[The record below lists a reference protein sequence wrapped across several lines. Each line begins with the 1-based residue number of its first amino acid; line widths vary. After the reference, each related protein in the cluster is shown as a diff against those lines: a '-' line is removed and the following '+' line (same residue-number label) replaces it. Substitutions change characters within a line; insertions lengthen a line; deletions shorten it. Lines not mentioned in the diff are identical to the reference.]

1 LIQVHL
7 RRDALQIDALL
18 LRGSLLSRLLASLLQ
33 AHGAGLATLHA
44 PCSRVDLRERIAGLA
59 ELHRTQAWRLL
70 QRLEATSLA
79 GLIVAD
85 TRSSGPFWLDAER
98 LAQCE
103 FLIEGL
109 PVTPD
114 SLAALLGQAREATHR
129 PAAPAM
135 LPLACVEGLARA
147 DFLLDRGELY
157 PARLALQE
165 AATHLPA
172 DDAMAAVTLGLRRAR
187 IARRLGDWATLQDEL
202 RELGANLRQARMPAQ
217 ARAQLGLRLQVLEA
231 WHCYGSLGQ
240 AGAALQRLEQVDEQ
254 ALAWDMGLRGEY
266 LNLRGLVLR
275 ELAIA
280 GHSRAKGGEALAC
293 LAEAL
298 RCASLAGLPDA
309 LQIAAAN
316 LANALAQLLEAG
328 LAGGAGQDLRDA
340 LGWLLLSDAVCAR
353 WQLGASSLLNTV
365 FLLRMA
371 MPLDFGEVAAL
382 AAAQG
387 QTLPGSSFADLAA
400 RRWAACRAVHSQI
413 PAAQRCA
420 FFLMWAQHAAREG
433 DAFSALEL
441 CDRVRHLSRKLRDV
455 AARQA
460 YGREAD
466 ALQARLNAELSAEGE
481 QQA

>member
-1 LIQVHL
+1 MIQVHL

-18 LRGSLLSRLLASLLQ
+18 LRGSLLSRLLAALLQ
-33 AHGAGLATLHA
+33 AHGEGLATLRA
-44 PCSRVDLRERIAGLA
+44 PCSRVDLRERISGLA
-59 ELHRTQAWRLL
+59 ELHRTQLWRLL
-70 QRLEATSLA
+70 QRLEATPLA
-79 GLIVAD
+79 ALIAAEA
-85 TRSSGPFWLDAER
+85 RSSGPFWLDAQR

-103 FLIEGL
+103 FLIDGR

-114 SLAALLGQAREATHR
+114 GLAALLGQAREAAHR
-129 PAAPAM
+129 PAAPAC

-157 PARLALQE
+157 PARLALQ
-165 AATHLPA
+165 AAAAHLPT

-187 IARRLGDWATLQDEL
+187 IARRLGDWAALQDEL
-202 RELGANLRQARMPAQ
+202 RELGASLRQARMPAQ
-217 ARAQLGLRLQVLEA
+217 ARAQLGLRLQVLGA

-240 AGAALQRLEQVDEQ
+240 AGAALQRLEQLEQVGEQ

-280 GHSRAKGGEALAC
+280 GQSRAQAGEALAC

-371 MPLDFGEVAAL
+371 LPLDFAEVAAL

-387 QTLPGSSFADLAA
+387 QALPGSSFADLAA

-433 DAFSALEL
+433 DVFAALEL

-466 ALQARLNAELSAEGE
+466 ALQARLNAERG

>member
-1 LIQVHL
+1 MIQVHL
-7 RRDALQIDALL
+7 RPEALQLDALL
-18 LRGSLLSRLLASLLQ
+18 LRGSLLSRLLAALLQ
-33 AHGAGLATLHA
+33 AHGEGLATPRS

-59 ELHRTQAWRLL
+59 ELHRTQLWRLL
-70 QRLEATSLA
+70 QRLEATPLA
-79 GLIVAD
+79 GLIAAEA
-85 TRSSGPFWLDAER
+85 RSSGPFWLDAQR
-98 LAQCE
+98 LTQCE
-103 FLIEGL
+103 FLIGGQ

-114 SLAALLGQAREATHR
+114 GLAALLGQAREAAHR
-129 PAAPAM
+129 PAAPAC

-147 DFLLDRGELY
+147 DYLLDRGELY

-165 AATHLPA
+165 AAAHLPA
-172 DDAMAAVTLGLRRAR
+172 DDAMAAVTIGLRRAR
-187 IARRLGDWATLQDEL
+187 IARRLGDWAALQDEL
-202 RELGANLRQARMPAQ
+202 RELGASLRQARMPAQ
-217 ARAQLGLRLQVLEA
+217 ARAQLGLRLRVLEA

-280 GHSRAKGGEALAC
+280 AQSRAQAGEALAC

-371 MPLDFGEVAAL
+371 MPLDFAEVAAL

-433 DAFSALEL
+433 DAFAALEL

-466 ALQARLNAELSAEGE
+466 ALQARLGGE
-481 QQA
+481 AGQQA